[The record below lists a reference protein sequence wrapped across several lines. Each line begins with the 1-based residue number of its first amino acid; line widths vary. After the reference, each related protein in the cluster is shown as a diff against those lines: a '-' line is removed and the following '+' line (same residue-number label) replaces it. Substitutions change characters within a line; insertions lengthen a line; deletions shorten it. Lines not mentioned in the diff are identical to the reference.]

1 MEFETFSK
9 QMKVLECLIGNQ
21 HATLMNICDEVGIS
35 RRTFFRYI
43 ENYRY
48 AGFEIN
54 SLNNVFTVS
63 IDSPF
68 INKVC
73 ESVFFSEE
81 EIQFIS
87 SCILNGE
94 KDNEAAHTLRN
105 KLRRVY
111 GVDIETEGN
120 AAKVVENKMQKL
132 LTAIEFKKKAVL
144 IGYSSPHSQTESDRL
159 VEPFRVIPAR
169 GEVRCYEI
177 SSGICKTF
185 KIARIHRVKVLDESW
200 ENRDKHTSYFTD
212 MFGFSG
218 EEEFRVKLRVG
229 FLARRILMEEYGVPK
244 KLFIEDGEKHWI
256 YYCRVC
262 SFLGIGRFVLGLA
275 SDIEV
280 LENEDFLSYLDEKV
294 KEISIKY
301 AKN

>member
-43 ENYRY
+43 ENFRY

-169 GEVRCYEI
+169 GEVRCYEL

-200 ENRDKHTSYFTD
+200 EYRDKHTNYFTD
-212 MFGFSG
+212 MFGFSS

-229 FLARRILMEEYGVPK
+229 FLVRRILMEEYGVPK

>member
-244 KLFIEDGEKHWI
+244 KLFIEDGEKSWI